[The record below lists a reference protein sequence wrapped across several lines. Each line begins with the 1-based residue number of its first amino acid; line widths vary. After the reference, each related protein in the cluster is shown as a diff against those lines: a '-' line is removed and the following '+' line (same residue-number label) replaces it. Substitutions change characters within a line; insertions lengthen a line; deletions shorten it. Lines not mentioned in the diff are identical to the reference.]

1 MCAHICSADVFCDP
15 YHLGKNLNQESG
27 VSHSV
32 ISPQNF
38 GEKLGISKGFCLG
51 GEVTFQ
57 SAWGEMVLVMCRREE
72 GEKKKEKKEKRRER
86 ERVRRGGVPV
96 PEKGKI

>member
-1 MCAHICSADVFCDP
+1 M
-15 YHLGKNLNQESG
+15 
-27 VSHSV
+27 
-32 ISPQNF
+32 
-38 GEKLGISKGFCLG
+38 
-51 GEVTFQ
+51 
-57 SAWGEMVLVMCRREE
+57 VMCRREE